1 MNQDKKSDIV
11 GLLRYYGVYELDIMG
26 IVDRMEKIL
35 DE

>member
-1 MNQDKKSDIV
+1 MNQDKKSDVI

-26 IVDRMEKIL
+26 IINRLEEIL